1 MKKSVR
7 NIISAVL
14 CSTLILS
21 LAACGGEKKETK
33 GADAGAE
40 TMAAA
45 ADREASPNGETKAE
59 EGTEAAAG
67 TEAASGEKFK
77 VLYVSRNQADTF
89 AARLSGD
96 FVKYWE
102 ANYQDQFEFDVQD
115 AQADPDKENQ
125 LIEQG
130 ITAGYDGIIVQPN
143 DSDAQTPYVKQ
154 AADAGVKVIT
164 TNAGI
169 RDIEGASWIDADPY
183 EQGRV
188 IAELAVKQAPE
199 NAKVAIMSCNPGNL
213 HTESRLQAYK
223 DIFVAQRTDCEIVAE
238 KICTQSD
245 QATFMQT
252 MEDWVQAYGKI
263 DVVLTIGDDLAK
275 ACYEVVKDDP
285 TFADTQYYAVD
296 ANPDALLRIKAGN
309 QDATVMQDTQEL
321 AQKNLDAMYDLMTG
335 KQEKVE
341 ETIETI
347 LITPENVDEYIEKY
361 IEIGIITQEEYDA
374 VK

>member
-7 NIISAVL
+7 TIISAVL

-21 LAACGGEKKETK
+21 LAACGGEKKEETK

-40 TMAAA
+40 TTAAA
-45 ADREASPNGETKAE
+45 ESKAE

-275 ACYEVVKDDP
+275 ACYEVVKD
-285 TFADTQYYAVD
+285 
-296 ANPDALLRIKAGN
+296 GN

-341 ETIETI
+341 GTIETI